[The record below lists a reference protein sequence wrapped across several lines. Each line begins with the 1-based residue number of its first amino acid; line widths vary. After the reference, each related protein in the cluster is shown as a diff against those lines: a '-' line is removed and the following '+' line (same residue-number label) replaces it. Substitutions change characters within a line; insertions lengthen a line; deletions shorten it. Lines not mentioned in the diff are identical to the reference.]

1 MQQQFESSASEYDEY
16 NPDLAKE
23 NIVERDDGKPRYR
36 VAALKSAPKVKVQL
50 GFGNIGATAEDKA
63 KAEMEQKEAFD
74 KKMVM
79 VKKVHKS
86 IKPRSQE
93 EIDAEQRVLDL
104 KREKIK

>member
-1 MQQQFESSASEYDEY
+1 
-16 NPDLAKE
+16 
-23 NIVERDDGKPRYR
+23 
-36 VAALKSAPKVKVQL
+36 
-50 GFGNIGATAEDKA
+50 
-63 KAEMEQKEAFD
+63 
-74 KKMVM
+74 MVM